1 MMKESSKWIAAFVEI
16 IIENGDWTET
26 DRYYLT
32 NRIAKLVGCDFF
44 EQPEA
49 VACEQEPLRVVEHL
63 LNIAQPNHQID
74 DSITEA
80 EQLEAEL
87 MDFITPT
94 QPSLIGSLWIII
106 KSLHE
111 KQRIIFIS
119 YVKRITTLKRKQ
131 SPKILFSQWTHP
143 MVN

>member
-1 MMKESSKWIAAFVEI
+1 MI
-16 IIENGDWTET
+16 
-26 DRYYLT
+26 
-32 NRIAKLVGCDFF
+32 F

-63 LNIAQPNHQID
+63 LNIAQANHQTD

-94 QPSLIGSLWIII
+94 PTIINQ
-106 KSLHE
+106 KFMDYYQESPR

>member
-63 LNIAQPNHQID
+63 LNIAQANHQTD

-80 EQLEAEL
+80 EQLEAE
-87 MDFITPT
+87 
-94 QPSLIGSLWIII
+94 
-106 KSLHE
+106 
-111 KQRIIFIS
+111 
-119 YVKRITTLKRKQ
+119 
-131 SPKILFSQWTHP
+131 
-143 MVN
+143 

>member
-63 LNIAQPNHQID
+63 LNIAQANHQID

-94 QPSLIGSLWIII
+94 PTIINR
-106 KSLHE
+106 KFMDYYQESPR
-111 KQRIIFIS
+111 KATDYFIS

>member
-32 NRIAKLVGCDFF
+32 NRIAKLVGCDFWTTRSGCLW
-44 EQPEA
+44 A
-49 VACEQEPLRVVEHL
+49 EPLRVVEHL
-63 LNIAQPNHQID
+63 LNIAQANHQID

-94 QPSLIGSLWIII
+94 PTIINQ
-106 KSLHE
+106 KFMDYYQESPR